1 MLQKKLDRLRQTK
14 TGGAAFALIGE
25 IGEKKVAANAAALSF
40 YLFLSMIPLLIL
52 LCSLLPLTGITAEEL
67 AMTVARLTP
76 EALAPLLTS
85 LIGEAYAARVSV
97 FSMSCVFL
105 LWAATKLTKALIR
118 ALNDIY
124 GKVEKRGFAVITL
137 RSLALTAGLVI
148 LIGALLL
155 LGVQGHTAEELLSDL
170 FGMSRLHSVWSF
182 LGQRL
187 AVTAA
192 CAPVFAL
199 VYVLAPYGRRKYRR
213 QLPGALLTAV
223 GVTLFSL
230 IFSVYSAGSNIYNSF
245 YGSLAAVTL
254 LLFYVYICF
263 QIFLI
268 GAVLNVHLAERN
280 GTACGNA
287 KEG

>member
-1 MLQKKLDRLRQTK
+1 MKIAETLKEKQIVKEILAVTDR
-14 TGGAAFALIGE
+14 IGQR
-25 IGEKKVAANAAALSF
+25 KVAANAAGLSF

-67 AMTVARLTP
+67 AVTVTRLTP
-76 EALAPLLTS
+76 EALSPLLTS

-97 FSMSCVFL
+97 FSLSCVFL

-124 GKVEKRGFAVITL
+124 GKVEKRGFVGLTL

-155 LGVQGHTAEELLSDL
+155 LSARGRTAEELMSGL
-170 FGMSRLHSVWSF
+170 FGASRLHSVWSF

-187 AVTAA
+187 AVIAV

-199 VYVLAPYGRRKYRR
+199 VYVLAPYGRRKYAR
-213 QLPGALLTAV
+213 QLPGAALAAV

-230 IFSVYSAGSNIYNSF
+230 IFSVYSAGGNIYNSF

-280 GTACGNA
+280 GTACETA
-287 KEG
+287 KEE